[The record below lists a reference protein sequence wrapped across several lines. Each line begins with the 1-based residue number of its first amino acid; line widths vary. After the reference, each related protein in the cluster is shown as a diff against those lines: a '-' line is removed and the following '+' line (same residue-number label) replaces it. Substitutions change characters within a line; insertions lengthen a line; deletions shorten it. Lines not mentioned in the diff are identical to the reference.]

1 MLWCVVVWCGVLW
14 CTVSKSMSTCTPRGR
29 RDTDLYV
36 VLYWAGLLLFCIMLQ
51 CVVLCG
57 SVLYCVVVCYVAVC
71 CLLFGSVLCYV
82 AVL

>member
-1 MLWCVVVWCGVLW
+1 M
-14 CTVSKSMSTCTPRGR
+14 SKSMSTCTPCGR

-36 VLYWAGLLLFCIMLQ
+36 VLYWAGLLLFYIMLQ

-57 SVLYCVVVCYVAVC
+57 SVLCCGVLCCSVLWCVMLQCIVVCYVVVC